1 MTPRRWAHPVGSV
14 VYVFGRHEFLVEE
27 VFVSGEST
35 VYLGV
40 LEGRY
45 RASVVGEHV
54 TRRRETPA

>member
-1 MTPRRWAHPVGSV
+1 MGSV